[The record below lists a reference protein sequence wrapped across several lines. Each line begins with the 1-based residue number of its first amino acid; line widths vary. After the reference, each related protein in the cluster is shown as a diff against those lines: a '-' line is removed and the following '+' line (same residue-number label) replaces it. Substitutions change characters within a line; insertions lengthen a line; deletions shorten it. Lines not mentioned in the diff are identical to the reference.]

1 MARSPHDDRSD
12 SKNPDSDSRKAA
24 QDNRASQLN
33 PNNKEHGGGQAQQRQ
48 PSTQDRDFAP
58 GEDGECH

>member
-24 QDNRASQLN
+24 QDHRANQLN
-33 PNNKEHGGGQAQQRQ
+33 PNNQEHGGGQAQQRK
-48 PSTQDRDFAP
+48 PGAQDRDFAP